1 MNIKLYIIG
10 ANNDDKGSQLEE
22 LTTSILKRQGY
33 KNISTNAIYSGG
45 NEIDAIAT
53 HINRLGVNDIEY
65 PIICECKA
73 HNKPININ
81 DWLKFIGK
89 IYLEKLNNSH
99 TVGLMIA
106 LSGANGNVIG
116 AEFNLQMQQNSD

>member
-45 NEIDAIAT
+45 SEIDAIAT

-65 PIICECKA
+65 PK
-73 HNKPININ
+73 
-81 DWLKFIGK
+81 WLAKV
-89 IYLEKLNNSH
+89 YWQ
-99 TVGLMIA
+99 
-106 LSGANGNVIG
+106 
-116 AEFNLQMQQNSD
+116 NLPWEIK